1 MTKPNQNLEN
11 ENSLMSW
18 LTGHTVIYAIGIAA
32 GIFIWKSGMIQKVTG
47 KLFSKK
53 EE

>member
-11 ENSLMSW
+11 ENTLMSW
-18 LTGHTVIYAIGIAA
+18 ATGKLVIYSIGIAA
-32 GIFIWKSGMIQKVTG
+32 GIFIWKSGMLQKLTG